1 MSWQRLH
8 VFGKDW
14 PLLSRRIKTPGEN
27 QMSHL
32 VNIQLQTAKKE
43 TIQKIFNSI
52 EEIKDTLADMISEF
66 DEENTTEEQ
75 TLDALTEALDALEDA
90 SEVIADVL

>member
-1 MSWQRLH
+1 MS
-8 VFGKDW
+8 K
-14 PLLSRRIKTPGEN
+14 I
-27 QMSHL
+27 
-32 VNIQLQTAKKE
+32 VNITIQTEKKE
-43 TIQKIFNSI
+43 KIQKIFSSI

-66 DEENTTEEQ
+66 DEKNTTEEQ

>member
-1 MSWQRLH
+1 MS
-8 VFGKDW
+8 K
-14 PLLSRRIKTPGEN
+14 I
-27 QMSHL
+27 
-32 VNIQLQTAKKE
+32 VNIKIQTEKTEK
-43 TIQKIFNSI
+43 IQKIFNSI

>member
-1 MSWQRLH
+1 MN
-8 VFGKDW
+8 K
-14 PLLSRRIKTPGEN
+14 I
-27 QMSHL
+27 
-32 VNIQLQTAKKE
+32 VNIKIQTEKKE
-43 TIQKIFNSI
+43 KIQKIFNSI

>member
-1 MSWQRLH
+1 MS
-8 VFGKDW
+8 K
-14 PLLSRRIKTPGEN
+14 I
-27 QMSHL
+27 
-32 VNIQLQTAKKE
+32 VNIKIQTEKKE
-43 TIQKIFNSI
+43 KIQKIFNSI

-66 DEENTTEEQ
+66 DEEKTTDEQ

>member
-1 MSWQRLH
+1 MS
-8 VFGKDW
+8 K
-14 PLLSRRIKTPGEN
+14 I
-27 QMSHL
+27 
-32 VNIQLQTAKKE
+32 VNIKIQTEKKE
-43 TIQKIFNSI
+43 KIQKILNSI

>member
-1 MSWQRLH
+1 MS
-8 VFGKDW
+8 K
-14 PLLSRRIKTPGEN
+14 I
-27 QMSHL
+27 
-32 VNIQLQTAKKE
+32 VNIKIQTEKKE
-43 TIQKIFNSI
+43 KIQKIFNSI

-90 SEVIADVL
+90 SEVIAGVL

>member
-1 MSWQRLH
+1 MS
-8 VFGKDW
+8 K
-14 PLLSRRIKTPGEN
+14 I
-27 QMSHL
+27 
-32 VNIQLQTAKKE
+32 VNIKIQTEKKE
-43 TIQKIFNSI
+43 KIQKIFNSI
-52 EEIKDTLADMISEF
+52 EEIKETLADMISEF

>member
-1 MSWQRLH
+1 MLFRS
-8 VFGKDW
+8 K
-14 PLLSRRIKTPGEN
+14 
-27 QMSHL
+27 
-32 VNIQLQTAKKE
+32 IQTEKKE
-43 TIQKIFNSI
+43 KIQKIFNSI

>member
-1 MSWQRLH
+1 MS
-8 VFGKDW
+8 K
-14 PLLSRRIKTPGEN
+14 I
-27 QMSHL
+27 
-32 VNIQLQTAKKE
+32 VNIKIQTQKKE
-43 TIQKIFNSI
+43 KIQKIFNSI

>member
-1 MSWQRLH
+1 MSKI
-8 VFGKDW
+8 VN
-14 PLLSRRIKTPGEN
+14 IKT
-27 QMSHL
+27 
-32 VNIQLQTAKKE
+32 QTEKKE
-43 TIQKIFNSI
+43 KIQKIFNSI

>member
-1 MSWQRLH
+1 MS
-8 VFGKDW
+8 K
-14 PLLSRRIKTPGEN
+14 I
-27 QMSHL
+27 
-32 VNIQLQTAKKE
+32 VNIKIQTEKKE
-43 TIQKIFNSI
+43 KRQKIFNSI

>member
-1 MSWQRLH
+1 MS
-8 VFGKDW
+8 K
-14 PLLSRRIKTPGEN
+14 I
-27 QMSHL
+27 
-32 VNIQLQTAKKE
+32 VNIKIQTEKKE
-43 TIQKIFNSI
+43 KIQKIFNSI

-75 TLDALTEALDALEDA
+75 TLDALTEASDALEDA

>member
-1 MSWQRLH
+1 MS
-8 VFGKDW
+8 K
-14 PLLSRRIKTPGEN
+14 I
-27 QMSHL
+27 
-32 VNIQLQTAKKE
+32 VNIKIQTEKKE
-43 TIQKIFNSI
+43 KIQKIFNSI

-90 SEVIADVL
+90 SEVIYIRKRLRISVN

>member
-1 MSWQRLH
+1 MS
-8 VFGKDW
+8 K
-14 PLLSRRIKTPGEN
+14 I
-27 QMSHL
+27 
-32 VNIQLQTAKKE
+32 VNIKIQTEKKE
-43 TIQKIFNSI
+43 KIQKIFYSI
-52 EEIKDTLADMISEF
+52 EEIKDTLADMICEF

>member
-1 MSWQRLH
+1 MSKIVH
-8 VFGKDW
+8 
-14 PLLSRRIKTPGEN
+14 IK
-27 QMSHL
+27 
-32 VNIQLQTAKKE
+32 IQTEKKE
-43 TIQKIFNSI
+43 KIQKNLNSI

>member
-1 MSWQRLH
+1 MS
-8 VFGKDW
+8 K
-14 PLLSRRIKTPGEN
+14 I
-27 QMSHL
+27 
-32 VNIQLQTAKKE
+32 VNIKIQTEKKE
-43 TIQKIFNSI
+43 KIQMIFNSI

>member
-1 MSWQRLH
+1 MS
-8 VFGKDW
+8 K
-14 PLLSRRIKTPGEN
+14 I
-27 QMSHL
+27 
-32 VNIQLQTAKKE
+32 VNITIQTEKKE
-43 TIQKIFNSI
+43 KIQKIFNSI

>member
-1 MSWQRLH
+1 MS
-8 VFGKDW
+8 K
-14 PLLSRRIKTPGEN
+14 I
-27 QMSHL
+27 
-32 VNIQLQTAKKE
+32 VNIKIQTEKKE
-43 TIQKIFNSI
+43 KIQKIFNSI

-66 DEENTTEEQ
+66 DKENTTEEQ

>member
-1 MSWQRLH
+1 MS
-8 VFGKDW
+8 K
-14 PLLSRRIKTPGEN
+14 I
-27 QMSHL
+27 
-32 VNIQLQTAKKE
+32 VNIKIQTEKKE
-43 TIQKIFNSI
+43 KIQKIFNSI

-66 DEENTTEEQ
+66 DEENTTEKQ

>member
-1 MSWQRLH
+1 MLFRSSEFKQQELAYNY
-8 VFGKDW
+8 KN
-14 PLLSRRIKTPGEN
+14 K
-27 QMSHL
+27 
-32 VNIQLQTAKKE
+32 IQTEKKE
-43 TIQKIFNSI
+43 KIQKIFNSI

-75 TLDALTEALDALEDA
+75 MLDALTEALDALEDA

>member
-1 MSWQRLH
+1 MAEAARIREGL
-8 VFGKDW
+8 VN
-14 PLLSRRIKTPGEN
+14 LLKKHKKQGEN
-27 QMSHL
+27 QMSKI
-32 VNIQLQTAKKE
+32 VNIKIQTEKKE
-43 TIQKIFNSI
+43 KIQKIFNSI

>member
-1 MSWQRLH
+1 MS
-8 VFGKDW
+8 K
-14 PLLSRRIKTPGEN
+14 I
-27 QMSHL
+27 
-32 VNIQLQTAKKE
+32 VNIKIQTEKKE
-43 TIQKIFNSI
+43 KIQKIFNSI
-52 EEIKDTLADMISEF
+52 EEIKDTLADMISVF

>member
-1 MSWQRLH
+1 MS
-8 VFGKDW
+8 K
-14 PLLSRRIKTPGEN
+14 I
-27 QMSHL
+27 
-32 VNIQLQTAKKE
+32 VNIKIRHEKKE
-43 TIQKIFNSI
+43 KIQKIFNSI

>member
-1 MSWQRLH
+1 MS
-8 VFGKDW
+8 K
-14 PLLSRRIKTPGEN
+14 I
-27 QMSHL
+27 
-32 VNIQLQTAKKE
+32 VNIKIQTEKKE
-43 TIQKIFNSI
+43 KIQKIFNRI

>member
-1 MSWQRLH
+1 MS
-8 VFGKDW
+8 K
-14 PLLSRRIKTPGEN
+14 I
-27 QMSHL
+27 
-32 VNIQLQTAKKE
+32 VNIKIQTEKKE
-43 TIQKIFNSI
+43 KIHKIFNSI
-52 EEIKDTLADMISEF
+52 EEIKDNLADMISEF

>member
-1 MSWQRLH
+1 MS
-8 VFGKDW
+8 K
-14 PLLSRRIKTPGEN
+14 I
-27 QMSHL
+27 
-32 VNIQLQTAKKE
+32 VNIKIQTEKKE
-43 TIQKIFNSI
+43 KIQKIFNSI

-75 TLDALTEALDALEDA
+75 TLDALTEALDAFEDA

>member
-1 MSWQRLH
+1 MS
-8 VFGKDW
+8 K
-14 PLLSRRIKTPGEN
+14 I
-27 QMSHL
+27 
-32 VNIQLQTAKKE
+32 VNIKIQTEKKE
-43 TIQKIFNSI
+43 KIQKIFNSI
-52 EEIKDTLADMISEF
+52 EGIKDTLADMISEF

>member
-1 MSWQRLH
+1 M
-8 VFGKDW
+8 K
-14 PLLSRRIKTPGEN
+14 
-27 QMSHL
+27 
-32 VNIQLQTAKKE
+32 IQTEKKE
-43 TIQKIFNSI
+43 KIQKIFNSI

>member
-1 MSWQRLH
+1 MS
-8 VFGKDW
+8 K
-14 PLLSRRIKTPGEN
+14 I
-27 QMSHL
+27 
-32 VNIQLQTAKKE
+32 VNIKIQTEKKE
-43 TIQKIFNSI
+43 KIQKIFNSI

-66 DEENTTEEQ
+66 DEENTTDEQ

>member
-1 MSWQRLH
+1 MS
-8 VFGKDW
+8 K
-14 PLLSRRIKTPGEN
+14 I
-27 QMSHL
+27 
-32 VNIQLQTAKKE
+32 VNLKIQTEKKE
-43 TIQKIFNSI
+43 KIQKIFNSI